1 MLDHL
6 QERLKKDR
14 MNNNKRI
21 VLNTGV
27 IYIKLIFSAL
37 IGLYTSRVILQALG
51 ADDYGLYSVV
61 GGIVTFLNV
70 IGTTMVSVSN
80 RYIAVEL
87 GKGEGGNPNRIFNTV
102 LVIHLVLALGL
113 LLIGETLGVF
123 YVNNLL
129 NVQPDKILDARFVLH
144 VSLVTTALSIIT
156 VPYNGLIVARE
167 KFIFT
172 SVLELSTLIMKLG
185 LVFMLSYSDS
195 NRLRLF
201 TLIMALVSI
210 VTQIAYQSYCHI
222 KDRDIIKWKLNKC
235 KEDYKSVFGFAW
247 WSLFG
252 AIAYIGKE
260 QGAAMIINFFFG
272 TILNAAFGL
281 ATQIN
286 RYAMMFTK
294 GLSQAA
300 IPQIMKSFS
309 AGNIDRSLNLVYA
322 ISRISTLI
330 MLVIVIPLCLCMDD
344 ILVLWLKTPPK
355 YTSIFAVFMLIN
367 ALVSMVGAGFDA
379 CIQSTG
385 NVKKNEIYSSLIYL
399 SLLPAIFIM
408 YKMGMPPYMNVVILP
423 VLSLGIRA
431 MQIILLKKMTS
442 FEFSTFWKRSLMP
455 SLHTLLLASVPL
467 IGLRIFIGHTI
478 LETIVLTTVAVV
490 WTIVSVILV
499 GMSKDERKKIIGY
512 IRTIRSKSNE

>member
-1 MLDHL
+1 MD
-6 QERLKKDR
+6 D
-14 MNNNKRI
+14 NKRI

-61 GGIVTFLNV
+61 GGVVTFLNV

-87 GKGEGGNPNRIFNTV
+87 GKGENGNPNRIFNTV

-113 LLIGETLGVF
+113 LVIGETLGIF
-123 YVNNLL
+123 YVNNYL
-129 NVQPDKILDARFVLH
+129 NVTPDKIPDAQFVLH
-144 VSLVTTALSIIT
+144 VSLATTALSIVT

-172 SVLELSTLIMKLG
+172 SVLELCTLLMKLG
-185 LVFMLSYSDS
+185 LVIMLSYSDS

-201 TLIMALVSI
+201 ALIMALVSI
-210 VTQIAYQSYCHI
+210 VTQVAYQSYCHI
-222 KDRDIIKWKLNKC
+222 KDKDIIKWKLNKC

-286 RYAMMFTK
+286 RYAIMFTK

-300 IPQIMKSFS
+300 IPQIMKSFG
-309 AGNIDRSLNLVYA
+309 AGKSERSLNLVYA

-330 MLVIVIPLCLCMDD
+330 MLIIVIPLCLCMDD
-344 ILVLWLKTPPK
+344 ILVIWLKTPPE
-355 YTSIFAVFMLIN
+355 YTTIFAVFMLIN

-385 NVKKNEIYSSLIYL
+385 KVKKNEIYSSIIYL
-399 SLLPAIFIM
+399 SLLPAIYIM
-408 YKMGMPPYMNVVILP
+408 YQLGMPPYMNVAILP

-442 FEFSTFWKRSLMP
+442 FDFGIFCKRSLTP
-455 SLHTLLLASVPL
+455 SLFTLIVAAIPLVGLRFILGHSLVETFIMIFISVIWSLASV
-467 IGLRIFIGHTI
+467 
-478 LETIVLTTVAVV
+478 AM
-490 WTIVSVILV
+490 V
-499 GMSKDERKKIIGY
+499 GISKDERTKIWGFI
-512 IRTIRSKSNE
+512 KSQINI

>member
-1 MLDHL
+1 MD
-6 QERLKKDR
+6 D
-14 MNNNKRI
+14 NKRI

-61 GGIVTFLNV
+61 GGVVTFLNV

-87 GKGEGGNPNRIFNTV
+87 GKGENGNPNRIFNTV

-113 LLIGETLGVF
+113 LVIGETLGIF
-123 YVNNLL
+123 YVNNYL
-129 NVQPDKILDARFVLH
+129 NVTPDKIPDAQFVLH
-144 VSLVTTALSIIT
+144 VSLATTALSIVT

-172 SVLELSTLIMKLG
+172 SVLELCTLLMKLG
-185 LVFMLSYSDS
+185 LVIMLSYSDS

-201 TLIMALVSI
+201 ALIMALVSI
-210 VTQIAYQSYCHI
+210 VTQVAYQSYCHI
-222 KDRDIIKWKLNKC
+222 KDKDIIKWKLNKC

-300 IPQIMKSFS
+300 IPQIMKSFG
-309 AGNIDRSLNLVYA
+309 AGKSERSLNLVYA

-330 MLVIVIPLCLCMDD
+330 MLIIVIPLCLCMDD
-344 ILVLWLKTPPK
+344 ILVIWLKTPPE
-355 YTSIFAVFMLIN
+355 YTTIFAVFMLIN

-385 NVKKNEIYSSLIYL
+385 NVKKNEIYSSIIYL
-399 SLLPAIFIM
+399 SLLPAIYIM
-408 YKMGMPPYMNVVILP
+408 YQLGMPPYMNVAILP

-442 FEFSTFWKRSLMP
+442 FDFGIFCKRSLTP
-455 SLHTLLLASVPL
+455 SLFTLIVAAIPLVGLRFILGHSLVETFIMIFISVIWSLASV
-467 IGLRIFIGHTI
+467 
-478 LETIVLTTVAVV
+478 AM
-490 WTIVSVILV
+490 V
-499 GMSKDERKKIIGY
+499 GISKDERTKIWGFI
-512 IRTIRSKSNE
+512 KSQINI

>member
-1 MLDHL
+1 
-6 QERLKKDR
+6 
-14 MNNNKRI
+14 MNDNKRI

-61 GGIVTFLNV
+61 GGVVTFLNV

-87 GKGEGGNPNRIFNTV
+87 GKGNDGNPNRIFNTV
-102 LVIHLVLALGL
+102 LVIHLILAVGL
-113 LLIGETLGVF
+113 LIIGETLGLF
-123 YVNNLL
+123 YVNNYL
-129 NVQPDKILDARFVLH
+129 NVIPDKIPDAQFVLH
-144 VSLVTTALSIIT
+144 VSLATTALSIIT
-156 VPYNGLIVARE
+156 VPFNGLIVARE

-172 SVLELSTLIMKLG
+172 SSLELGTLLMKLG
-185 LVFMLSYSDS
+185 LVIMLSYSDS

-201 TLIMALVSI
+201 SLIMALVSI
-210 VTQIAYQSYCHI
+210 LTQVAYQSYCHI
-222 KDRDIIKWKLNKC
+222 KDKEIIKWKVNKN

-281 ATQIN
+281 ASQIN

-300 IPQIMKSFS
+300 IPQIMKSFG
-309 AGNIDRSLNLVYA
+309 AGNSDRSLNLVYA

-330 MLVIVIPLCLCMDD
+330 MLFVVIPLCLCMDD
-344 ILVLWLKTPPK
+344 ILVIWLKTPPE
-355 YTSIFAVFMLIN
+355 YTTIFAVFMLIN

-385 NVKKNEIYSSLIYL
+385 NVKKNEIYSSIIYL
-399 SLLPAIFIM
+399 GLLPAIFIM
-408 YKMGMPPYMNVVILP
+408 YMLGMPPYMNVVILP

-442 FEFSTFWKRSLMP
+442 FDFSTFCKKSLMP
-455 SLHTLLLASVPL
+455 SLFTLMVASIPLIGIRFMLGHSLVETFIMIIISVMWSLASV
-467 IGLRIFIGHTI
+467 
-478 LETIVLTTVAVV
+478 AM
-490 WTIVSVILV
+490 V
-499 GMSKDERKKIIGY
+499 GISKDERAKILGFIK
-512 IRTIRSKSNE
+512 SKRK